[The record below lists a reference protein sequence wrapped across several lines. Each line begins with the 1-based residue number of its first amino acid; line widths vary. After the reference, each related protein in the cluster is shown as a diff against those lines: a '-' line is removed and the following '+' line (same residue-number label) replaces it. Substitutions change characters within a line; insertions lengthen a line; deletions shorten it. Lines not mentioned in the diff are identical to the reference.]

1 MDYFD
6 DASAFKVTAYKWK
19 QRDKQI
25 FNVASTI
32 TNILVR
38 PFSLN

>member
-6 DASAFKVTAYKWK
+6 DASDFKATAYKWK
-19 QRDKQI
+19 QQNKQI

-32 TNILVR
+32 TNILVLL
-38 PFSLN
+38 FSLN